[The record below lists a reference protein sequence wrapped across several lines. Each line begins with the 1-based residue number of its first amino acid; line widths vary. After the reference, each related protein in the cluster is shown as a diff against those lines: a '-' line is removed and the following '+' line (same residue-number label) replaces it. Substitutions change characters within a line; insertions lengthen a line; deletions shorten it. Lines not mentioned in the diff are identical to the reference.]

1 LYKSCHSF
9 YFLFDCCV
17 TFFLSLFIYSLL
29 LLFCCRAQDF
39 ATNSNQKTLSAAH
52 IIQAVEAI
60 GFGPEFG
67 PKLSEALESITVRQ
81 CNFYSLFSFRF
92 EKTSINCKGNKGI
105 KFYTHR
111 SGTSIIFIFLQ
122 MFFLTSYRSLPLNY
136 WILTVSMRRRRMTII
151 LNCLMI
157 FNFSK

>member
-1 LYKSCHSF
+1 MYKSCHSF
-9 YFLFDCCV
+9 HFLFDCSV
-17 TFFLSLFIYSLL
+17 TSFLSLLIYLLL
-29 LLFCCRAQDF
+29 LLFCRRAQDF

-92 EKTSINCKGNKGI
+92 EKTSTNCKGNKGI